1 MRRTYRVASDG
12 DLKFASNAGSATVS
26 GCVARAGGQ
35 LTLTGQTPTEP
46 GHARRGGHTQR
57 RFVYVQTGGNG
68 VVDEFAVGSGGSL
81 TEIGHATVASAVGGE
96 GWQLLG
102 VVSSDVSEYMF

>member
-1 MRRTYRVASDG
+1 
-12 DLKFASNAGSATVS
+12 
-26 GCVARAGGQ
+26 
-35 LTLTGQTPTEP
+35 
-46 GHARRGGHTQR
+46 
-57 RFVYVQTGGNG
+57 VQTGGNG

-102 VVSSDVSEYMF
+102 VVSSDVGEYMF

>member
-1 MRRTYRVASDG
+1 MA
-12 DLKFASNAGSATVS
+12 AWH
-26 GCVARAGGQ
+26 ARAASSRS
-35 LTLTGQTPTEP
+35 P
-46 GHARRGGHTQR
+46 ARRRPSPGTLDAAVTPQR

-102 VVSSDVSEYMF
+102 VVSSDVGEYMF